1 MLIESTIASMNP
13 QTSREQFDALID
25 LLATDSGERENQDK
39 DTNAVLRN
47 PDGKLDFAKIRSFF
61 THRGVDETADDQP
74 LERRPSTA
82 SGFPKIVPDN
92 PSPERALSRSIE
104 SSVRLYNFHFLGTSS
119 HPWGKTASVPAL
131 SSSLHT
137 YNPFDN
143 PNVKDDRAHS
153 EEATSRDKVEHIVS
167 HEVNFTWL
175 FCVVHRL
182 TSILGQA
189 RTSSSTRH
197 QL

>member
-1 MLIESTIASMNP
+1 MSGKNLIIEI
-13 QTSREQFDALID
+13 F
-25 LLATDSGERENQDK
+25 
-39 DTNAVLRN
+39 
-47 PDGKLDFAKIRSFF
+47 
-61 THRGVDETADDQP
+61 DETADDQP